1 MGINNVEITKDL
13 VDDLKEYL
21 IQQMSLW
28 EGISE
33 SDKKKAKDLLER
45 LQSELSV

>member
-1 MGINNVEITKDL
+1 MEITKDL
-13 VDDLKEYL
+13 ADDLKEYL
-21 IQQMSLW
+21 YQQISLW

-33 SDKKKAKDLLER
+33 NDKKKAKELLER